1 MAKTVDN
8 FSTIEEFRKT
18 YNDLAFDVGDVSGLR
33 TSLKSGNNDTL
44 VDAVNYLED
53 KAFFFQEYVYSAPE
67 HNMNGKVSFTGVD
80 SFENDLLFRKDKI
93 QVFLNDKHLIEDTDF
108 IISSPTGTGA
118 HTEIILQGPYVGGTS
133 TGDKLFIYS
142 FTGSFIG
149 TSINTEL
156 SSFFNQ
162 TPENAI
168 YNSNSAGVIL
178 NGSNLGA
185 TTLLES
191 GYTLQ
196 LAGRTFAEDDITL
209 AANKTLTAPIIT
221 DGTMTIQSGAISG
234 ATNITA
240 SGTVQAEHIYTT
252 DDLQVGDDASFG
264 GNATI
269 GGDITVTGSATVGS
283 LTSNGNV
290 SGTNATFTG
299 NVDLGNATSDT
310 ITMSGRVDSHI
321 VPNNTSRN
329 LGSSTLPWQNV
340 YASDFTGNLT
350 GDVVG
355 DVTGDLTGNVSGTA
369 TQAANLNNHDT
380 TDLAEGNNLYYTNAR
395 ADARIAAASIEDLS
409 DVHTLGTPSAGQILA
424 WNASNNRFEVQDNA
438 TSSGSITET
447 TNKYLTDDRVNA
459 MISAG
464 SGLAKSYNAGDS
476 GDPLD
481 GVVTVSVNTSN
492 GIKLD
497 GDDVELDY
505 EVVSSSNLSGTP
517 SGTGKE
523 IGHIWFVI

>member
-33 TSLKSGNNDTL
+33 EALKSGTNDTL
-44 VDAVNYLED
+44 VDAINYLED

-67 HNMNGKVSFTGVD
+67 HNMNGKVSFTGND

-118 HTEIILQGPYVGGTS
+118 HTEILLQGPYAGGTS

-196 LAGRTFAEDDITL
+196 LAGRTYAEDDITL
-209 AANKTLTAPIIT
+209 YKSSNDATLTTQVFT
-221 DGTMTIQSGAISG
+221 DGTMTIQSGALSG
-234 ATNITA
+234 ATTITA
-240 SGTVQAEHIYTT
+240 SGEIEGGSLDINGVADISGNASLGGTLTVSGLTT
-252 DDLQVGDDASFG
+252 LSANLQVDGSVILGSDA
-264 GNATI
+264 NDTVDI
-269 GGDITVTGSATVGS
+269 RGDIDGDLIPSTAFHTLGDSSNKWMRGYFDQLYGDSITGP
-283 LTSNGNV
+283 LTGDV
-290 SGTNATFTG
+290 
-299 NVDLGNATSDT
+299 
-310 ITMSGRVDSHI
+310 
-321 VPNNTSRN
+321 
-329 LGSSTLPWQNV
+329 
-340 YASDFTGNLT
+340 TGNLT
-350 GDVVG
+350 GN
-355 DVTGDLTGNVSGTA
+355 VTGDLTGNVTGTA

-380 TDLAEGNNLYYTNAR
+380 DDLSEGSTNLYFTNQR
-395 ADARIAAASIEDLS
+395 ADDRIGAASIEDLA

-447 TNKYLTDDRVNA
+447 TNKYLTDDRVND
-459 MISAG
+459 MIAAG
-464 SGLAKSYNAGDS
+464 SGLAKSYNAGQA

-481 GVVTVSVNTSN
+481 GVATLSVNTSN

-505 EVVSSSNLSGTP
+505 EVVSSSSLSGTP

>member
-33 TSLKSGNNDTL
+33 DALKSGTNDTL

-67 HNMNGKVSFTGVD
+67 HNMNGKVSFTGND

-93 QVFLNDKHLIEDTDF
+93 QVFLNDKHLVEDTDF

-118 HTEIILQGPYVGGTS
+118 HTEILLQGPYAGGTS

-196 LAGRTFAEDDITL
+196 LAGRTYAEDDITL
-209 AANKTLTAPIIT
+209 YKSSNDATLTTQVFT
-221 DGTMTIQSGAISG
+221 DGTMTIQSGALSG
-234 ATNITA
+234 ATTITA
-240 SGTVQAEHIYTT
+240 SGEIEGGSLDINGVADI
-252 DDLQVGDDASFG
+252 S
-264 GNATI
+264 GNATL
-269 GGDITVTGSATVGS
+269 GADLSVTGTATVGS
-283 LTSNGNV
+283 LSSGDV

-310 ITMSGRVDSHI
+310 ITMTGRVDSHI
-321 VPNNTSRN
+321 VPNNTTRN

-350 GDVVG
+350 GNVTG
-355 DVTGDLTGNVSGTA
+355 DVTGDLTGNVTGTA

-380 TDLAEGNNLYYTNAR
+380 DDLAEGTNLYYTNAR
-395 ADARIAAASIEDLS
+395 ADARIAAASIEDLA

-424 WNASNNRFEVQDNA
+424 WNASNLRFEVQDNA

-447 TNKYLTDDRVNA
+447 TNKYLTDDRIND

-464 SGLAKSYNAGDS
+464 SGLAKSYNAGNA

-481 GVVTVSVNTSN
+481 GVTTLAVNTSN

-505 EVVSSSNLSGTP
+505 EVVSSSSLSGTP